1 MSQLHWLFQSG
12 MRKVTVL
19 GGLCVIAELAAVG
32 ALFSGHLPATEW
44 TSFTIQLVGFGGG
57 IFTAG
62 NALEHLSKLPER
74 AKELAKP

>member
-19 GGLCVIAELAAVG
+19 GGLCLIAELAAIG
-32 ALFSGHLPATEW
+32 ALFHGDMLAPEW
-44 TSFTIQLVGFGGG
+44 TSFTIQLIGFGGG

-62 NALEHLSKLPER
+62 NALEHLSKLPAR